1 MQAAADFHDTIA
13 NARLSEAAGV
23 VDDAAALDTAIDV
36 FDAHAAARD
45 APVGRLLRLCEFLSS
60 WLPGRHDDL
69 HLGKRERQAAQILE
83 PAAARGQGLRGRIG
97 NPLIVCAARIGLTE
111 REDRERRVDQ
121 QYVFHRVVFFLA
133 AITAR
138 LLSRILGALDA
149 PFGAIVATRGEAS
162 AGAGAALG
170 GSASV
175 GDTTTAAALASAT
188 PMRWASSAN
197 DRLGASPSAHSVA
210 CSTTNRT

>member
-60 WLPGRHDDL
+60 WLPGRHNDL
-69 HLGKRERQAAQILE
+69 HLGKRECQEAQILE
-83 PAAARGQGLRGRIG
+83 QAAARRQGVRGRIR
-97 NPLIVCAARIGLTE
+97 NAFIVCAARVGLTE
-111 REDRERRVDQ
+111 KEDRERRIDQ
-121 QYVFHRVVFFLA
+121 QDVFHRVAFFLA

-149 PFGAIVATRGEAS
+149 PLGAIVAKRGEVR
-162 AGAGAALG
+162 AGTGAAPG
-170 GSASV
+170 GS
-175 GDTTTAAALASAT
+175 ASAT
-188 PMRWASSAN
+188 PMRWASSVN
-197 DRLGASPSAHSVA
+197 DRLGDAPSTRSVA

>member
-45 APVGRLLRLCEFLSS
+45 APVGRLLRLCEFPSS
-60 WLPGRHDDL
+60 WLPGRHNDL
-69 HLGKRERQAAQILE
+69 HLGKRECQEAQILE
-83 PAAARGQGLRGRIG
+83 QATACRQGVRGRIR
-97 NPLIVCAARIGLTE
+97 NAFIVRAARVGLTKK
-111 REDRERRVDQ
+111 EDRECRVDQ
-121 QYVFHRVVFFLA
+121 QHVFHRVAFFLA

-149 PFGAIVATRGEAS
+149 PLGAIVAKRGEVRVS
-162 AGAGAALG
+162 AGAAPG
-170 GSASV
+170 GSAS
-175 GDTTTAAALASAT
+175 AT
-188 PMRWASSAN
+188 LMRWASSVN
-197 DRLGASPSAHSVA
+197 DRLGASPSTRSVA
-210 CSTTNRT
+210 CSTANRT